1 MNQTENGNL
10 VIELELDY
18 PEASYPMQREL
29 FLDFTTEDLSINDPP
44 EWMSNAP
51 ENGTWIAMPPNAERV
66 DLSAS
71 EVALWVSDRHG
82 WNLLCEAATAGTS
95 RTPRALPHLASR
107 LNAGRRGIC
116 HAVDGYGLVSEDSRS
131 WYGAVPFEWNASL
144 SESLHAIVEV
154 TPEGS
159 TGYTLLPSR
168 AGRAHNGFNQHP
180 QTGATVFDHGTQGLR
195 PGFRGNIAP
204 QEEDG

>member
-1 MNQTENGNL
+1 MALTFPLVPGLTLGAWAVLDDGVANTDVPAPVMNQTENGNL

-71 EVALWVSDRHG
+71 EVACGSLTAMVGTS
-82 WNLLCEAATAGTS
+82 CAKAATAGTS
-95 RTPRALPHLASR
+95 RTPRALPPPCIEA
-107 LNAGRRGIC
+107 
-116 HAVDGYGLVSEDSRS
+116 
-131 WYGAVPFEWNASL
+131 
-144 SESLHAIVEV
+144 
-154 TPEGS
+154 
-159 TGYTLLPSR
+159 
-168 AGRAHNGFNQHP
+168 Q
-180 QTGATVFDHGTQGLR
+180 LR
-195 PGFRGNIAP
+195 KAR
-204 QEEDG
+204 